1 MKGNLKPFVNNK
13 ELYDDFLEELEER
26 IEKARITMEQTPSHD
41 EMFRCQGDI
50 RTLRKLKTLRDK
62 VNG

>member
-1 MKGNLKPFVNNK
+1 MNLKLLVNDKN
-13 ELYDDFLEELEER
+13 LWDDFCGELDER
-26 IEKARITMEQTPSHD
+26 IENARRSLEQASTQE

>member
-1 MKGNLKPFVNNK
+1 MNLKPFVNDK
-13 ELYDDFLEELEER
+13 HLYDDFLQELDER
-26 IEKARITMEQTPSHD
+26 IESARRSLEQASTQE

-50 RTLRKLKTLRDK
+50 RTLRKLKLLRDK

>member
-1 MKGNLKPFVNNK
+1 MNLKPFVNDK
-13 ELYDDFLEELEER
+13 HLYDDFLEELDER
-26 IEKARITMEQTPSHD
+26 IENSRKNLEQATTQE

-50 RTLRKLKTLRDK
+50 RTLRKLKTLREK